1 MNICEYVV
9 KGLLPTEKE
18 GSGRLRR
25 YLDDRQLYNL
35 YEKFILE
42 YYKKHYPEFN
52 ASASMVDWDVDD
64 GYKTFLPAMRSDI
77 TLEYY
82 GKTIIIDAKFY
93 SRMLQ
98 YNSLYNTKTIHS
110 NNIYQIFSYVKNK
123 DVKHDGSVSG
133 ILLYAKTEDE
143 KILDENY
150 KMSGNSISV
159 KTLDLNQ
166 DFSLIKDTLDK
177 IALNIKY

>member
-1 MNICEYVV
+1 
-9 KGLLPTEKE
+9 
-18 GSGRLRR
+18 
-25 YLDDRQLYNL
+25 
-35 YEKFILE
+35 
-42 YYKKHYPEFN
+42 
-52 ASASMVDWDVDD
+52 
-64 GYKTFLPAMRSDI
+64 MRSDI